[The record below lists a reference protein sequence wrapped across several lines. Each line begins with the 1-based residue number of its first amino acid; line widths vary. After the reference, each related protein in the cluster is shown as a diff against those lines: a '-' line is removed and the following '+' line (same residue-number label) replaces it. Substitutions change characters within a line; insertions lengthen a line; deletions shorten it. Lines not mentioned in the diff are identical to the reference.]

1 MKKKSGSSINPDI
14 HYVTV
19 PSLDCFS
26 KCVFCKRIPVKW
38 LSLNLKRCAT
48 NWPIRL
54 TLSDLKT
61 TFTISCKMVKSV
73 FKKILIF
80 RVSQKKGSK
89 NSNIEKRSKKGP
101 KITMF
106 CRLSQLYQN
115 EPSSFFIKAI
125 LNVRDRAIKNQKR
138 LWVLL
143 EPFLNIRLFRTLF
156 WDYIFK
162 KKKFIRLYP

>member
-1 MKKKSGSSINPDI
+1 M
-14 HYVTV
+14 
-19 PSLDCFS
+19 L
-26 KCVFCKRIPVKW
+26 
-38 LSLNLKRCAT
+38 
-48 NWPIRL
+48 
-54 TLSDLKT
+54 
-61 TFTISCKMVKSV
+61 KSV
-73 FKKILIF
+73 FQKILIF

-162 KKKFIRLYP
+162 KKNSFGSILRNKALILPFKWRIWPSRMWKYVLDNLGGFLSLWRKYIY